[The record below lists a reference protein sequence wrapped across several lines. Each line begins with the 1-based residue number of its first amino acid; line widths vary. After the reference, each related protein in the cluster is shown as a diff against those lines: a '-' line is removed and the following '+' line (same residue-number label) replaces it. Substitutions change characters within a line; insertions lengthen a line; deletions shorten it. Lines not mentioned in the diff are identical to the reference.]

1 MGNNDL
7 IQQARECGQIYPQ
20 GSRSR
25 IGGAEMIRLI
35 IDIDG
40 SDEQA
45 TKEAVAMRL
54 GGLGRVRIVSVS
66 DGKEKDV

>member
-1 MGNNDL
+1 
-7 IQQARECGQIYPQ
+7 
-20 GSRSR
+20 
-25 IGGAEMIRLI
+25 MIRVI

-54 GGLGRVRIVSVS
+54 EGLGRVRIVSVLT
-66 DGKEKDV
+66 GEEKRK